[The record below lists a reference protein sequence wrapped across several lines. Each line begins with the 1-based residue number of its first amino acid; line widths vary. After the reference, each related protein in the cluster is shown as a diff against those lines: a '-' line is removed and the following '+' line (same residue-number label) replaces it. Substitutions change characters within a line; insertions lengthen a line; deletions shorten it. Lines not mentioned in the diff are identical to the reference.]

1 MTKEIDWADNGPI
14 VEVEQKPISI
24 SDTLNIFKTFF
35 DGIYEEA
42 ILNIKKQSGLNIKSE
57 TLTVELD
64 ETYKSP
70 QRAVIK
76 VFFTLNDILD
86 NSTLALSLRCAYHM
100 QSETLKD
107 MLKRD
112 LNSAICEKLV
122 LKY

>member
-14 VEVEQKPISI
+14 VKVEQKPISI

-35 DGIYEEA
+35 EEIYEEA
-42 ILNIKKQSGLNIKSE
+42 ILNIKKQIGLNIKSE

-64 ETYKSP
+64 ETDKSLP
-70 QRAVIK
+70 KAVIK

-86 NSTLALSLRCAYHM
+86 NSTLALSLMCAYHM
-100 QSETLKD
+100 QCETLKD

-112 LNSAICEKLV
+112 LEFSILNKLG
-122 LKY
+122 L

>member
-35 DGIYEEA
+35 EEIYEDA

-70 QRAVIK
+70 PRAVIK

-100 QSETLKD
+100 QSDTLKD

-112 LNSAICEKLV
+112 LELSILNKLG
-122 LKY
+122 L